1 MQKLAFA
8 LFASAL
14 TLLAAS
20 PAHATWKW
28 RDANGVVHVSDRP
41 PPMSVPDGSILSRP
55 AGAKARAA
63 AQPLPGLAP
72 AGTASPTS
80 AAPAASAADKASGK
94 DPELQARQ
102 KKQAEAEEAARR
114 EKEKTET
121 AKNNAQRA
129 DNCKRATA
137 YHNALREGMRIAVP
151 AADGSREVLDD
162 KGRAD
167 EIKRAQEVM
176 ARDCKPA

>member
-8 LFASAL
+8 LIASAL
-14 TLLAAS
+14 ALLAAS

-41 PPMSVPDGSILSRP
+41 PPMSVPEGSILSRP
-55 AGAKARAA
+55 AGAQARAA
-63 AQPLPGLAP
+63 AAQAVTNAP
-72 AGTASPTS
+72 AAAT
-80 AAPAASAADKASGK
+80 AAPASNAADKPTGK

-102 KKQAEAEEAARR
+102 KKQAEAEEAARK